1 MFLVPNNW
9 SYLKY
14 TVDESDSEIST
25 SEEEPRKSILCTVK
39 CLKQT
44 RHSSVTVHN
53 STGLIETESV
63 QLSVL

>member
-1 MFLVPNNW
+1 MTSINMFLVPKNW

-39 CLKQT
+39 
-44 RHSSVTVHN
+44 SNV
-53 STGLIETESV
+53 
-63 QLSVL
+63 